1 VTPETAPHTEPD
13 LDDPI
18 ADSILSALEICPDG
32 ATRWSLSNLLGRNK
46 SAAELDRA
54 ITLLLRRG
62 RIGFEREATGGRPC
76 ATGGR
81 PCTRYWLADE
91 ESRRTTR

>member
-1 VTPETAPHTEPD
+1 VLKTYTAPEIIID
-13 LDDPI
+13 SL

-32 ATRWSLSNLLGRNK
+32 LTRWSLNNLLGRNK
-46 SAAELDRA
+46 SRAELDRA
-54 ITLLLRRG
+54 ITLLLKRG
-62 RIGFEREATGGRPC
+62 RIGFERE

-91 ESRRTTR
+91 ESSRTTR